1 MEKQIEEKFRKD
13 EEQDFLLVKE
23 VLGKEKSLV
32 KAAAVL
38 TQKLQQKYGSEFG
51 GVVKLDFDVIEK
63 RFTLACG
70 RDYSI
75 EMDENDLEDI
85 PVRIKMFRE
94 QMIEDRN
101 KPKPS
106 VFHKEDKNKQKLR
119 TEDGSEIKVP
129 IKDTANAEK
138 EMMEEDEDEDDS

>member
-32 KAAAVL
+32 KVATVL
-38 TQKLQQKYGSEFG
+38 AQKLQQKYGSEFG
-51 GVVKLDFDVIEK
+51 GVVNVDYDLIEK
-63 RFTLACG
+63 KFTLACG
-70 RDYSI
+70 KDYSI

-94 QMIEDRN
+94 QMIEDKN
-101 KPKPS
+101 KPKAS
-106 VFHKEDKNKQKLR
+106 IFHKEDKNKQKLK

-129 IKDTANAEK
+129 IKNTADAEK
-138 EMMEEDEDEDDS
+138 EIMEEDEDDQ